1 MSIRSSSSGSNDP
14 SITTPY
20 DDPAGA
26 LVHAAVADRP
36 LEDVARLIT
45 LLEQSP
51 QYAQATVDALR
62 AVGTDRSVEDV
73 TRLITLLTRP
83 PRDADSADEAIRAA
97 AESRPVEEVSR
108 LMALLH
114 RTPLEPHCGQEA
126 ARAAAAARPVE
137 ELVELIGRLSQER
150 EARAARPEPQS
161 PDEEGTVECGFPAP
175 DSAPESAVADD
186 RTPRRLTRTPP
197 RPAARHPWPALIAA
211 AALLLCAMLWF
222 PVHQEGVSLRAYGSA
237 VAVSVLCA
245 LLAVLLTLRPA
256 LPALTLGVLVPA
268 VLAAGRLYE
277 GRFHS
282 ARLSRTLHLTLA
294 PGWIAGLAAVCA
306 ALAALTALL
315 VRLAAQA
322 PAPFQVTSAPPPATA
337 RRHTEGMHAHHGD
350 GQVPLTPSGPAR
362 EAG

>member
-1 MSIRSSSSGSNDP
+1 MSIRSSSPGSNDP
-14 SITTPY
+14 SITAPQN
-20 DDPAGA
+20 DPAGA

-73 TRLITLLTRP
+73 TRLVSLLTRP
-83 PRDADSADEAIRAA
+83 PRDAGSADDAIRAA

-126 ARAAAAARPVE
+126 ARAAAMKRPVE

-150 EARAARPEPQS
+150 QDQAVHPEPHT
-161 PDEEGTVECGFPAP
+161 PDEQEEAVESGFPP
-175 DSAPESAVADD
+175 PGPEAVPPVADD
-186 RTPRRLTRTPP
+186 RAPRRLTRTPP
-197 RPAARHPWPALIAA
+197 RPAARHAWPALLAA
-211 AALLLCAMLWF
+211 GALLLCAMLWF
-222 PVHQEGVSLRAYGSA
+222 PVHREGVSSQVYGPA

-245 LLAVLLTLRPA
+245 ALAVLLTLRPA
-256 LPALTLGVLVPA
+256 VPALALGVVVPA
-268 VLAAGRLYE
+268 VLAGGQLYA

-282 ARLSRTLHLTLA
+282 ARLSEALHLTLA
-294 PGWIAGLAAVCA
+294 PSWIAGLAAVCA

-315 VRLAAQA
+315 VRLASQVPA
-322 PAPFQVTSAPPPATA
+322 PAPVTPARPLATA
-337 RRHTEGMHAHHGD
+337 RRRTD
-350 GQVPLTPSGPAR
+350 
-362 EAG
+362 

>member
-1 MSIRSSSSGSNDP
+1 MRELRDGWHAFTSRRWLWMIVIQFGLVNALFIGAFNVVGPALAKAKLGGAGSWGLILAAQ
-14 SITTPY
+14 S
-20 DDPAGA
+20 AGA
-26 LVHAAVADRP
+26 VLGAALMLRYRP
-36 LEDVARLIT
+36 RHL
-45 LLEQSP
+45 
-51 QYAQATVDALR
+51 LR
-62 AVGTDRSVEDV
+62 AASLGVP
-73 TRLITLLTRP
+73 LLALP
-83 PRDADSADEAIRAA
+83 LLALAA
-97 AESRPVEEVSR
+97 
-108 LMALLH
+108 
-114 RTPLEPHCGQEA
+114 PL
-126 ARAAAAARPVE
+126 
-137 ELVELIGRLSQER
+137 
-150 EARAARPEPQS
+150 
-161 PDEEGTVECGFPAP
+161 
-175 DSAPESAVADD
+175 AV
-186 RTPRRLTRTPP
+186 
-197 RPAARHPWPALIAA
+197 ALIAA